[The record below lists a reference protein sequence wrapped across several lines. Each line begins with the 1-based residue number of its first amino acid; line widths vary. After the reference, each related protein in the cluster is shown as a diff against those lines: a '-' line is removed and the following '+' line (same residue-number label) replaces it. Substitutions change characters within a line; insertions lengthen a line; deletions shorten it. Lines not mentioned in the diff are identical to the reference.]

1 MKKVLKISG
10 ISGSN
15 EGDRSMDLGE
25 SSEDEE
31 EIEESLKV
39 EVRLNKPVKETNQ
52 VRDNESKNELE
63 RE

>member
-1 MKKVLKISG
+1 
-10 ISGSN
+10 
-15 EGDRSMDLGE
+15 MDLGE

-39 EVRLNKPVKETNQ
+39 EVRLNKSVKETNQ

>member
-1 MKKVLKISG
+1 
-10 ISGSN
+10 
-15 EGDRSMDLGE
+15 MDLGE

-52 VRDNESKNELE
+52 VRDNENKNELE

>member
-1 MKKVLKISG
+1 
-10 ISGSN
+10 
-15 EGDRSMDLGE
+15 MDLGE

>member
-1 MKKVLKISG
+1 
-10 ISGSN
+10 
-15 EGDRSMDLGE
+15 MDLGE

-39 EVRLNKPVKETNQ
+39 EVRLNKSVKETNQ
-52 VRDNESKNELE
+52 LRDNESKNELE